1 MSQVFRQ
8 CPECGGETLFEQYH
22 ELPGTCPDSPQ
33 GECPELACSV
43 CGTALLAYFPVGRIE
58 PAVLPASAR
67 RVA

>member
-8 CPECGGETLFEQYH
+8 CPECGSEQPFERYH
-22 ELPGTCPDSPQ
+22 ELPGTCGDSPH

-58 PAVLPASAR
+58 QIVSAPAR